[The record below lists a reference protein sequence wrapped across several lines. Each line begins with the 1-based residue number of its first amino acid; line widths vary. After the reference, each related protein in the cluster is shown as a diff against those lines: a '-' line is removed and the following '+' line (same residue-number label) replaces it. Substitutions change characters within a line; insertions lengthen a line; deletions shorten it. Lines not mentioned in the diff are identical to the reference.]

1 MDTRSKTTSSHRAQV
16 NRGGDLAYPP
26 IREIFGSASTD
37 VSCRARAQSND
48 AQALEWRF
56 FGRGHPNFNAPL
68 AIEEAHIELETVA
81 VHPDTGV
88 PLVLEC

>member
-1 MDTRSKTTSSHRAQV
+1 MFLGACGFLYYKISQPPALKTPEGPADPGFTPSP
-16 NRGGDLAYPP
+16 G
-26 IREIFGSASTD
+26 
-37 VSCRARAQSND
+37 
-48 AQALEWRF
+48 
-56 FGRGHPNFNAPL
+56 NAPL